1 MHTRPCLEEF
11 SMKKRLTALLLVL
24 CLSIGILPAAKP
36 AKAAS
41 FTVYVISNTLPVY
54 KGVSTSA
61 RVLGTMSFGESLICI
76 AYNSSWAA
84 VQNAQGQIGYCKIT
98 GLSNVNPNTLRKTA
112 YITANNVP
120 IYRKPSTS
128 SGVMMK
134 LKLNSKYAAVAVTP
148 DKNWVRLQNGR
159 YFGYVQSQ
167 YISAS
172 PVSSGGNVNPPNVST
187 GTVYI
192 VSNTL
197 KAYASASTSSRCLGT
212 MSYGE
217 SMTLL
222 GSTGSWARIRNSSGA
237 VGYCLLSGLSTKNPN
252 SYNEKVYINAN
263 NVPVYRKPLTSSGV
277 MMKLKRNSAYTAVA
291 ITADGAWTRLKNG
304 KYYGYV
310 QSKYISGSIIEDEP
324 EIDEPVEIPS
334 EEVTETVYVSE
345 NTAKFYAEPD
355 STSKVLGTMCFGQSL
370 GLISVDD
377 GWAKVKN
384 DNSTV
389 GYCRYMD
396 ITRYDPNTL
405 STILYAVRDDVNVYT
420 QPAQSASVS
429 STLKIN
435 DALTMVATTP
445 DGLWAR
451 LSMGDGKYA
460 YGLLADF
467 SEKKV
472 AEDDSPIKDITPK
485 TIYITSTLLP
495 CYAQNNTSSKI
506 LGTMSFG
513 ESFTCTGSGEG
524 WARIVN
530 GDGDVGFCKEDG
542 ISSTNPNTY
551 SVTLYAQAAGVKIYK
566 KPSTSASVLSTLSL
580 NAKITGVCQ
589 STDKTWIRL
598 KSGSEYGYVQAKEVA
613 TTQVISNTANAKIA
627 KVIEIARAQ
636 YGTKY
641 IYAAQTPGYG
651 FDCSGL
657 TYYSFKQGAG
667 IALKRTA
674 LSQATDSRYPNVSR
688 SDLKAGD
695 LVFFNTVDDSDNY
708 DHVGIYLG
716 GDQFIHASSGAGKVT
731 ISELSKNPYYNR
743 TYSGAK
749 RIIQ

>member
-1 MHTRPCLEEF
+1 
-11 SMKKRLTALLLVL
+11 MKKRLTAILLAL
-24 CLSIGILPAAKP
+24 CLFIGILPAAEP
-36 AKAAS
+36 ANAAS
-41 FTVYVISNTLPVY
+41 FAVYVISNTLPVY
-54 KGVSTSA
+54 KGVSTTSK
-61 RVLGTMSFGESLICI
+61 VLGTMSFGESMTCI
-76 AYNSSWAA
+76 AYNNSWAA
-84 VQNAQGQIGYCKIT
+84 VQNSKGQIGYCKIT
-98 GLSNVNPNTLRKTA
+98 GLSNVNPNTLSKTA
-112 YITANNVP
+112 YITAANVP
-120 IYRKPSTS
+120 VYRKPATTA
-128 SGVMMK
+128 GVMMK
-134 LKLNSKYAAVAVTP
+134 LSKNSKYTAVAVTP
-148 DKNWVRLQNGR
+148 DKNWVRLQNGK
-159 YFGYVQSQ
+159 YYGYVQAQ
-167 YISAS
+167 YVSAS
-172 PVSSGGNVNPPNVST
+172 PVGSGSGGNNNSSIPNT
-187 GTVYI
+187 QNTTVYI

-197 KAYASASTSSRCLGT
+197 KAYASASTSSKSLGT

-222 GSTGSWARIRNSSGA
+222 ATSGSWARIRNASGA
-237 VGYCLLSGLSTKNPN
+237 VGYCLASGLSTKNPN
-252 SYNEKVYINAN
+252 SYNEKIYINAN
-263 NVPVYRKPLTSSGV
+263 NVPIYRKPLTSSGV
-277 MMKLKRNSAYTAVA
+277 MMKLKLNSSYTAVA

-304 KYYGYV
+304 SAYGYI

-324 EIDEPVEIPS
+324 EIDIPVEIPS
-334 EEVTETVYVSE
+334 EEVTETVYAAE
-345 NTAKFYAEPD
+345 NTVRFYAEPD
-355 STSKVLGTMCFGQSL
+355 STSKALGTMSFGQSL

-384 DNSTV
+384 DNSTI

-405 STILYAVRDDVNVYT
+405 STALYAVRDGVKVYT
-420 QPAQSASVS
+420 QPVDGAGVA
-429 STLKIN
+429 STLQIN
-435 DALTMVATTP
+435 AALTMVAATP
-445 DGLWAR
+445 DGQWAR
-451 LSMGDGKYA
+451 LSMGGGQYA

-485 TIYITSTLLP
+485 TVYVISTALP

-530 GDGDVGFCKEDG
+530 DAGDVGFCKEEG

-551 SVTLYAQAAGVKIYK
+551 NVALYAQSAGVKVYK
-566 KPSTSASVLSTLSL
+566 KPSTSAGVLTTLAL
-580 NAKITGVCQ
+580 NAKVTGVCQ
-589 STDKTWIRL
+589 SSDKAWIRL
-598 KSGSEYGYVQAKEVA
+598 KTGSEYGYAQAKDLA
-613 TTQVISNTANAKIA
+613 TTQVAGSQTNSKIE
-627 KVIEIARAQ
+627 KVIQIARAQ

-657 TYYSFKQGAG
+657 TYYAFKEGAG
-667 IALKRTA
+667 IKLKRTA
-674 LSQATDSRYPNVSR
+674 LSQATDNTYPNVSK

-716 GDQFIHASSGAGKVT
+716 GDQFIHASSGAGQVT
-731 ISELSKNPYYNR
+731 ISNLTGNSYYNR
-743 TYSGAK
+743 VYSGAK
-749 RIIQ
+749 RIIK

>member
-1 MHTRPCLEEF
+1 
-11 SMKKRLTALLLVL
+11 MKKRLTAFLLAL
-24 CLSIGILPAAKP
+24 CMCIVVLPAAKP

-41 FTVYVISNTLPVY
+41 FTVYVTATTLPVY
-54 KGVSTSA
+54 KSVSTSSK
-61 RVLGTMSFGESLICI
+61 VLGTMSFGENMTCI

-84 VQNAQGQIGYCKIT
+84 VQNNKGQIGFCKIA
-98 GLSNVNPNTLRKTA
+98 GLSYVNPNTLNKTA

-128 SGVMMK
+128 AGVMMK
-134 LKLNSKYAAVAVTP
+134 LKLNSRYTAVGVTP
-148 DKNWVRLQNGR
+148 DKNWVRLQNGK
-159 YFGYVQSQ
+159 YYGYVQSQ

-172 PVSSGGNVNPPNVST
+172 PAVSGGGIGAPSGAGT
-187 GTVYI
+187 TVYI

-197 KAYASASTSSRCLGT
+197 KAYASASTSSRSLGT

-222 GSTGSWARIRNSSGA
+222 DSSGSWACIRNSSGA

-252 SYNEKVYINAN
+252 SYNETVYINAN

-277 MMKLKRNSAYTAVA
+277 MMKLKLNSSYTAVA
-291 ITADGAWTRLKNG
+291 ITADGAWTRLQNG
-304 KYYGYV
+304 KHYGYV

-324 EIDEPVEIPS
+324 EVDLPVEIPS

-355 STSKVLGTMCFGQSL
+355 SASKVLGTMCFGQSL

-384 DNSTV
+384 DNSMI

-405 STILYAVRDDVNVYT
+405 ATTLYAVRDGVKLYA
-420 QPAQSASVS
+420 QPVDGASATT
-429 STLKIN
+429 TLQIN
-435 DALTMVATTP
+435 AAYTMVATTP

-451 LSMGDGKYA
+451 LSMGDGRYA

-472 AEDDSPIKDITPK
+472 AEDDSPIQDLTPK
-485 TIYITSTLLP
+485 TVYIVSTVLP
-495 CYAQNNTSSKI
+495 CFAQNNTSSKI

-530 GDGDVGFCKEDG
+530 DKGDVGFCKEEG
-542 ISSTNPNTY
+542 ISSTNPNSY
-551 SVTLYAQAAGVKIYK
+551 NITLYAQASGVKVYT
-566 KPSTSASVLSTLSL
+566 KPSTSASVFTTLAL
-580 NAKITGVCQ
+580 NAKVTGVCQ
-589 STDKTWIRL
+589 STDKAWIRL
-598 KSGSEYGYVQAKEVA
+598 KSGSDYGYVQAKDVA
-613 TTQVISNTANAKIA
+613 TTQVVSSQTNAKIT
-627 KVIEIARAQ
+627 KVIEIAKAQ

-657 TYYSFKQGAG
+657 TYYCFKQGAG
-667 IALKRTA
+667 ITLKRTA

-688 SDLKAGD
+688 SSLKAGD
-695 LVFFNTVDDSDNY
+695 LVFFNTVDDTDNY
-708 DHVGIYLG
+708 DHVGIYIG
-716 GDQFIHASSGAGKVT
+716 GDQFIHASSGAGQVT
-731 ISELSKNPYYNR
+731 VSYLDGNNYYSR
-743 TYSGAK
+743 VYSGAK

>member
-1 MHTRPCLEEF
+1 MN
-11 SMKKRLTALLLVL
+11 KRLTAILLAL
-24 CLSIGILPAAKP
+24 CLFIGILPAVQSAN
-36 AKAAS
+36 AAS

-54 KGVSTSA
+54 KGVSTSSK
-61 RVLGTMSFGESLICI
+61 VLGTMAFGENATCI
-76 AYNSSWAA
+76 AYNNSWAA
-84 VQNAQGQIGYCKIT
+84 VQNSAGQIGYCAIS
-98 GLSNVNPNTLRKTA
+98 GLSNVNPNTLSKTA
-112 YITANNVP
+112 YITASNVP
-120 IYRKPSTS
+120 VYRKPSTS

-134 LKLNSKYAAVAVTP
+134 LKLNSKYTAVAVTP
-148 DKNWVRLQNGR
+148 DKNWIRLQNGK
-159 YFGYVQSQ
+159 YYGYVQSQ

-172 PVSSGGNVNPPNVST
+172 PAGSGNIGNIGNTT
-187 GTVYI
+187 GTTVYI
-192 VSNTL
+192 VANTL
-197 KAYASASTSSRCLGT
+197 KAYTSASTSSKSLGT

-222 GSTGSWARIRNSSGA
+222 STSGSWACIRNSSGA
-237 VGYCLLSGLSTKNPN
+237 VGYCLLSGLSSKNPN

-263 NVPVYRKPLTSSGV
+263 NIPVYRKPLTSSGV
-277 MMKLKRNSAYTAVA
+277 MMKLKLNSSYTAVA
-291 ITADGAWTRLKNG
+291 ITADGAWTRLKNS

-324 EIDEPVEIPS
+324 EVDLPVEIPS

-345 NTAKFYAEPD
+345 NTASFYAEPD
-355 STSKVLGTMCFGQSL
+355 STSKLLGTMVFGQAL

-384 DNSTV
+384 DNSTI

-405 STILYAVRDDVNVYT
+405 STMLYAVRDGVKVYT
-420 QPAQSASVS
+420 QPVS
-429 STLKIN
+429 GAGVAVTLQIN
-435 DALTMVATTP
+435 DAYTMIATTP

-451 LSMGDGKYA
+451 LSMGDGQYA
-460 YGLLADF
+460 YGELVDF

-485 TIYITSTLLP
+485 TVYVVSTVLP
-495 CYAQNNTSSKI
+495 CYAQNNTSAKI

-530 GDGDVGFCKEDG
+530 DDGDVGFCKEEG
-542 ISSTNPNTY
+542 ISSTDPNTY
-551 SVTLYAQAAGVKIYK
+551 NVTLYAQSAGVKVYN
-566 KPSTSASVLSTLSL
+566 KPATSASVLTTLAL
-580 NAKITGVCQ
+580 NAKIVGICQ

-598 KSGSEYGYVQAKEVA
+598 KSGSDYGYVQAKDVA
-613 TTQVISNTANAKIA
+613 TTQVAGSQTNSKIA
-627 KVIEIARAQ
+627 KVIALAKAEI
-636 YGTKY
+636 GTDYKY
-641 IYAAQTPGYG
+641 AHQTPGYG

-657 TYYSFKQGAG
+657 TYYCFKQGAG
-667 IALKRTA
+667 ITLKRTA

-716 GDQFIHASSGAGKVT
+716 GDQFIHASSGADQVT
-731 ISELSKNPYYNR
+731 ISYLSGNNYYNR
-743 TYSGAK
+743 VYSGAK